1 MNTTKTGRRFSII
14 SMVLAVASIAVAPVI
29 LGPLGILMGAA
40 AVAKGDRHLGM
51 LGVTASAALGVTGY
65 YLAGAL
71 IN

>member
-51 LGVTASAALGVTGY
+51 LGLTASAALGVTGY